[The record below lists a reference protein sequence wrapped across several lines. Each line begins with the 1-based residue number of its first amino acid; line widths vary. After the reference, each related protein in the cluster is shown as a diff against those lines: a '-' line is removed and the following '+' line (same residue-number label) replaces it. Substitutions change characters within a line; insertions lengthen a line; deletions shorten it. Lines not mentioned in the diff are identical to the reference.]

1 MIYLSLVPKAFGHLS
16 SLVGCS
22 DAVSTWFLKNALL
35 LNPEDRGDHLWHAS
49 AAGWHT
55 ESQTSAGVS
64 VAGTVVH
71 FAEAVKLLGVSKL
84 DSALTFNQ
92 HVTNVVR
99 ACTYHTR
106 TLRHIRPLLTIDTA
120 KLIAASIVGARLDYC
135 NSLLY
140 GTSEGNLDRLQRV
153 QNQLA
158 RVVLQAPWTAS
169 ATDMRRQL
177 HWLPVR
183 QRIVFK
189 LATVTYIRH
198 GCLDCRC
205 TYSAKFT
212 ITIRLELFTQL
223 QQQPATISSAATA
236 FCAAAPTVWNSLGV
250 HTRSCDTFLTFKNRL
265 KTELLKSCYS

>member
-1 MIYLSLVPKAFGHLS
+1 
-16 SLVGCS
+16 
-22 DAVSTWFLKNALL
+22 
-35 LNPEDRGDHLWHAS
+35 
-49 AAGWHT
+49 
-55 ESQTSAGVS
+55 
-64 VAGTVVH
+64 VH

-120 KLIAASIVGARLDYC
+120 KLIVASIVGARLDYC

-189 LATVTYIRH
+189 LATVTYKARLSGLPVYLQCEIHDYHPSRTLH
-198 GCLDCRC
+198 STSATTSHYIICSDSVLCSRS
-205 TYSAKFT
+205 YS
-212 ITIRLELFTQL
+212 LELSWCPHPFM
-223 QQQPATISSAATA
+223 
-236 FCAAAPTVWNSLGV
+236 
-250 HTRSCDTFLTFKNRL
+250 
-265 KTELLKSCYS
+265 